1 MRNEQE
7 MYDLIFSIAQSD
19 ERVRAVV
26 LNGSRANPNAPRDI
40 FQDFDIV
47 YLVSDI
53 QSFVEDKEWIY
64 VFGEMMILQLPD
76 DMGDPEPE
84 KHAGYTYL
92 MQFMDGNRI
101 DLTVYPKENYRDIVK
116 DSLSVVLLDK
126 DGIIPP
132 LESPSDRNYL
142 PVPPTEKQ
150 FIDCCNEFWW
160 VCPYVAKGLWRNE
173 ILYARYILDEI
184 VRAEL
189 MKMLTWYIGVNTN
202 FSVCPGK
209 CGKYMQKYL
218 EPELWDYLLGTFADG
233 EYSHTWD
240 ALESMGKLFHIAAT
254 QVAEKFNYCYPAKEG
269 ERVSVFLR
277 SIRNLP
283 INQK

>member
-7 MYDLIFSIAQSD
+7 MYDLILSVARSD

-26 LNGSRANPNAPRDI
+26 LNGSRANPLAARDV

-47 YLVSDI
+47 YLVTDV
-53 QSFVEDKEWIY
+53 QSFMEDKDWIK

-84 KHAGYTYL
+84 KHAGYAYL

-101 DLTVYPKENYRDIVK
+101 DLTIYPIEDYRDIVK
-116 DSLSVVLLDK
+116 DSLSIVLLDK

-132 LESPSDRNYL
+132 LEPPSDRDYL
-142 PVPPTEKQ
+142 PLPPTEKQ
-150 FIDCCNEFWW
+150 FTDCCNEFWW

-173 ILYARYILDEI
+173 ILYARYMLDEI
-184 VRAEL
+184 VRVEV
-189 MKMLTWYIGVNTN
+189 MKMLTWYVGVNTN

-209 CGKYMQKYL
+209 YGKYMQKYL
-218 EPELWDYLLGTFADG
+218 EPELWDLLLGTFADG
-233 EYSHTWD
+233 DHSHTWD
-240 ALESMGKLFHIAAT
+240 ALEAMGKLFRIAGS
-254 QVAEKFNYCYPAKEG
+254 QVAKKFEYCYPIKED
-269 ERVSVFLR
+269 EKVSVYLH
-277 SIRNLP
+277 SIKNLP
-283 INQK
+283 KNQR